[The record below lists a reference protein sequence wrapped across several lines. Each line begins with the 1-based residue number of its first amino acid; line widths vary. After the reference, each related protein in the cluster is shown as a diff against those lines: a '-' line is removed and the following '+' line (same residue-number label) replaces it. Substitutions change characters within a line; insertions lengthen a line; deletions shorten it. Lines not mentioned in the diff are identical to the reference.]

1 MNDPDT
7 LGFYTE
13 LQLFRNTPDA
23 ASGATL
29 QFPPTLSPQ
38 QRRIVHS
45 LATKLNLDHSS
56 HGIGQ
61 DRFVTVSRR
70 PTPPIQHHQQQHQ
83 PDPLQ
88 SYRPLPTT
96 RASTEYLGLTTA
108 QTPISPRH
116 DLRASRSLTNLRSIA
131 QQMPPPPVPQIPTE
145 LSAPFYGHD
154 FFAPRLGHRSSQES
168 AVSSNRSIV
177 FGRDS
182 GIHSVQPT
190 RQPHGPPQEQARGF
204 IERPSRESFNQIRPI
219 GHGAKTPS
227 HGSLSHGSG
236 SRESRGGSDSIL
248 DLQAQSSSLP
258 HEY

>member
-13 LQLFRNTPDA
+13 IQLFRNNPEA
-23 ASGATL
+23 ATGAAL

-45 LATKLNLDHSS
+45 LAMKLNLDHLS
-56 HGIGQ
+56 HGTGQ
-61 DRFVTVSRR
+61 DRFVTVFRR
-70 PTPPIQHHQQQHQ
+70 ATPPLQHHLQHQ
-83 PDPLQ
+83 PGPLQ

-96 RASTEYLGLTTA
+96 RASTEHLGLTT
-108 QTPISPRH
+108 PHSPLSPRP
-116 DLRASRSLTNLRSIA
+116 DLRASRSLTNLRSSA
-131 QQMPPPPVPQIPTE
+131 QQMPPPPVPQLPTE
-145 LSAPFYGHD
+145 LTTFPYGHD
-154 FFAPRLGHRSSQES
+154 LFAVRLSHRSSQES
-168 AVSSNRSIV
+168 AVSSNRSLP

-182 GIHSVQPT
+182 GMHAIQPT
-190 RQPHGPPQEQARGF
+190 RQPHGPPQEQSRGF
-204 IERPSRESFNQIRPI
+204 MERPSRESFNQIRPI

-248 DLQAQSSSLP
+248 DL
-258 HEY
+258 

>member
-13 LQLFRNTPDA
+13 LQLFRNNPEA
-23 ASGATL
+23 AAGATL
-29 QFPPTLSPQ
+29 QFPPTLTPQ

-45 LATKLNLDHSS
+45 LAIKLNLEHSS
-56 HGIGQ
+56 HGTGQ

-70 PTPPIQHHQQQHQ
+70 PTPPLQHHLQQHRH
-83 PDPLQ
+83 DPLQ
-88 SYRPLPTT
+88 PYRPLPTT
-96 RASTEYLGLTTA
+96 RASTEHLGLTN
-108 QTPISPRH
+108 PHSPLSPRH
-116 DLRASRSLTNLRSIA
+116 DLRASRSLTNLRSSA
-131 QQMPPPPVPQIPTE
+131 QQMPPPPVPQLPTE
-145 LSAPFYGHD
+145 LTTFPYSHD
-154 FFAPRLGHRSSQES
+154 LFAPRLGHRSSQES
-168 AVSSNRSIV
+168 AVSSNRSLV

-182 GIHSVQPT
+182 GMHTVQPT

-204 IERPSRESFNQIRPI
+204 IERPSRDSFNQIRPI

-248 DLQAQSSSLP
+248 DL
-258 HEY
+258 